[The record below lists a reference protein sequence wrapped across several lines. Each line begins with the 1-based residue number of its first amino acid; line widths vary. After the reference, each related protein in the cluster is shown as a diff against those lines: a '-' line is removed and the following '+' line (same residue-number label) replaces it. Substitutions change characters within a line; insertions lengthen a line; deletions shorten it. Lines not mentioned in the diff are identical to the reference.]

1 MRQALKDPDPERSTA
16 AVTAM
21 TEELS
26 QLVESGTFEPKLY
39 DRLTAEQRRRVI
51 PSHMFFKDKFFADG
65 RFQKLKAR
73 LVAGGNFV
81 DTSLVGDISS

>member
-39 DRLTAEQRRRVI
+39 DRLTAEQRHRVI
-51 PSHMFFKDKFFADG
+51 PSHMFFQDKFFADG
-65 RFQKLKAR
+65 RFQ
-73 LVAGGNFV
+73 N
-81 DTSLVGDISS
+81 